1 MQPST
6 IGMLVTTT
14 SANPFAEVVR
24 GVGSLLLRAGYSLIL
39 CNTENQ
45 PPRQQHY
52 LRMLME
58 KRVDGL
64 LVLGTDIDTSSGDM
78 LRIHK
83 NVPQVVLDWGNEC
96 DFANVINDN
105 ARIGARLAVRHLLE
119 QGHTD
124 IVCITGHL
132 AKTDYPAAAGRGAR
146 DALAEQGLTLK
157 DEQIFEGDYESQSG
171 FDAMQRILALTRVR
185 PRCSPST
192 TPWPSAPSVPPGSRG
207 QVPDDISMIGYDDVE
222 MARFSS
228 PPLTTIRHP
237 KAELGLLAVQQL
249 VSRIRQQGA
258 GSRVHDGAAGAYRAP
273 LGQVPALIPRRPRP
287 TP

>member
-1 MQPST
+1 MEAYCFEQ
-6 IGMLVTTT
+6 
-14 SANPFAEVVR
+14 
-24 GVGSLLLRAGYSLIL
+24 GYSLIL

-64 LVLGTDIDTSSGDM
+64 LVLGTDIDTQFRDM

-119 QGHTD
+119 QGHTN

-132 AKTDYPAAAGRGAR
+132 AKPTTQQRLDGVR
-146 DALAEQGLTLK
+146 DAWLN
-157 DEQIFEGDYESQSG
+157 
-171 FDAMQRILALTRVR
+171 
-185 PRCSPST
+185 
-192 TPWPSAPSVPPGSRG
+192 RG
-207 QVPDDISMIGYDDVE
+207 
-222 MARFSS
+222 
-228 PPLTTIRHP
+228 
-237 KAELGLLAVQQL
+237 
-249 VSRIRQQGA
+249 
-258 GSRVHDGAAGAYRAP
+258 
-273 LGQVPALIPRRPRP
+273 
-287 TP
+287 